1 MDPVKKSLVTLHLA
15 VVLLGGTGLFSKIIP
30 LNAIDITLGRSLF
43 ACLALCLFVRAGRE
57 HLRLER
63 RLDYF
68 IAIGLG
74 VLMAAHWATYFASMQ
89 YAGVSVGMIAMFT
102 FPVITVLLEPLFEKT
117 RLAWQDMLSALVVV
131 IGIVLIVPEISL
143 DNDVTLGVG
152 LGVISAVLYAV
163 RNLSLRKYFSHYS
176 GARSMAW
183 QTLIIVLCLLP
194 FSDLTSTQQDTS
206 VWLLLLAL
214 GTAFTALPHALVAN
228 SLAHLRAKTF
238 SLIACMQPFYGVIFA
253 IILLNE
259 SPGWQTLLGG
269 ILVTSA
275 SIYETVNTHKSAS
288 ATNE

>member
-1 MDPVKKSLVTLHLA
+1 MDPVKKSLISLHIA
-15 VVLLGGTGLFSKIIP
+15 VVLLGGTGLFSIIIP

-57 HLRLER
+57 HLRLDR
-63 RLDYF
+63 NLDYL

-74 VLMAAHWATYFASMQ
+74 ALMAAHWATYFASMQ

-102 FPVITVLLEPLFEKT
+102 FPVITVLMEPLFERT
-117 RLAWQDMLSALVVV
+117 RLAWQDIVSALVV
-131 IGIVLIVPEISL
+131 IAGIILIVPEVSL

-183 QTLIIVLCLLP
+183 QTLVIILCLLP
-194 FSDLTSTQQDTS
+194 FSELMQSQQETS

-214 GTAFTALPHALVAN
+214 GTLFTALPHALVAN

-253 IILLNE
+253 VILLHE
-259 SPGWQTLLGG
+259 APGWQTLLGG

-288 ATNE
+288 ASNE

>member
-1 MDPVKKSLVTLHLA
+1 MDPVKKSLFALHIA

-30 LNAIDITLGRSLF
+30 LAATDITLGRSLF
-43 ACLALCLFVRAGRE
+43 ACLALFIFVQIGRE
-57 HLRLER
+57 SWRLDR
-63 RLDYF
+63 RADYF

-74 VLMAAHWATYFASMQ
+74 ILMTAHWVTYFASMQ

-102 FPVITVLLEPLFEKT
+102 FPVITVLLEPFFEKT
-117 RLAWQDMLSALVVV
+117 RLAWQDLVSTLVV
-131 IGIVLIVPEISL
+131 ILGIALIVPEVSL
-143 DNDVTLGVG
+143 QNDITIGIA
-152 LGVISAVLYAV
+152 LGVISAVLYAI

-183 QTLIIVLCLLP
+183 QTLVIVVCLLP
-194 FSDLTSTQQDTS
+194 FSALPSGQTNIS

-214 GTAFTALPHALVAN
+214 GTVFTALPHALVAN

-253 IILLNE
+253 VLLLNE
-259 SPGWQTLLGG
+259 SPGWTTILGG

-275 SIYETVNTHKSAS
+275 SIYETVKTHKSAS
-288 ATNE
+288 ASDE

>member
-68 IAIGLG
+68 IAVGLG
-74 VLMAAHWATYFASMQ
+74 VLMAARWATYFASMQ

>member
-1 MDPVKKSLVTLHLA
+1 
-15 VVLLGGTGLFSKIIP
+15 
-30 LNAIDITLGRSLF
+30 
-43 ACLALCLFVRAGRE
+43 
-57 HLRLER
+57 
-63 RLDYF
+63 
-68 IAIGLG
+68 
-74 VLMAAHWATYFASMQ
+74 
-89 YAGVSVGMIAMFT
+89 
-102 FPVITVLLEPLFEKT
+102 
-117 RLAWQDMLSALVVV
+117 MLSALVVV